1 MGKKRSGAGLT
12 GPQQAAKFLGVSVL
26 SGVVLAGIAIP
37 GAGALGL
44 AAKGTVEGFDE
55 IPANLKTPPLS
66 QRTTI
71 LDAEGGL
78 IATVYSRDRQVVP
91 LTAMSPYM
99 QKAIVAIEDSR
110 FYEHGA
116 VDLKGILR
124 AVNRNAQEGGA
135 AQGAS
140 TLTQQYVKNVFVEEA
155 GDDETKVREAQE
167 KSLGRKIRELKYS
180 IQVEEELG
188 KKKILENYLN
198 ITYFGQGA
206 YGIESASQRYF
217 SKPAKDLTLE
227 ESALLAGLVQSP
239 SRYDP
244 VNDSQEAM
252 KRRNVVLQ
260 RMADVKDISQ
270 AEADEAKA
278 KPVTLKVT
286 RPKNGC
292 ITAVKGAGFFCDYV
306 RATFLND
313 TVFGKTREERAKV
326 WNQGGL
332 TIRTTLD
339 PQSQEAANASI
350 KDHVNEDDSIATAVT
365 MVQPGTG
372 KVLAMGQSK
381 PYGFGKNETQINY
394 SVDKRMGGSNFGFQV
409 GSTFKPFIAAAA
421 IEQGMEPTKVY
432 SAPNKMEYPSPVS
445 RCSGPAWQ
453 NLPLGNGKLQTA
465 QNETRD
471 EVGPYALRTAMEKS
485 INTYFVQM
493 ISDIGICPVTE
504 MTQKLGVV
512 PASGVKLPEE
522 PSIAL
527 GSAEMSPLTM
537 ANAYAAFANRG
548 VYCTPVALESITDSH
563 GKALAVPK
571 TKCDRAMAQD
581 TADTINQLLRGVV
594 DSGTGERA
602 ASPTATTRARPVPP
616 TTATTPGSWATP
628 RTCPARSGSA
638 PAVRRR
644 SRWRTSPSAG
654 STTRRSSAA
663 ACPARSGRTRS
674 RARSPAARPRTSSGP
689 ASRSPR
695 SGAAVRAPEPVTGT
709 APAAAPAA
717 GAPPPR
723 RPPPRAS
730 RTSPASPAATTSP
743 AAVRPPEAPRPAARA
758 RAARSRRSRWSRSPR
773 SRWSR
778 ARRAAPVAARPRNGA
793 GTEEEGRAPAG
804 SPAGALPFLHVS
816 PYLRAGPYESCFLT
830 AAATRPPSARPA
842 TFGFTIFMTAPMA
855 RGPSAPAALASSTA
869 CATIAASS
877 SSPSCLGR

>member
-12 GPQQAAKFLGVSVL
+12 GPQQATRFLGLSVL

-91 LTAMSPYM
+91 LTAISPYM

-155 GDDETKVREAQE
+155 GDDPAKVAEAQQ

-198 ITYFGQGA
+198 ITYFGQAA
-206 YGIESASQRYF
+206 YGIESAAQRYF
-217 SKPAKDLTLE
+217 SKPAKDLTLD
-227 ESALLAGLVQSP
+227 ESALLAGVVQSP
-239 SRYDP
+239 SRFDP
-244 VNDSQEAM
+244 VNDAQEAM

-270 AEADEAKA
+270 AEADEAK
-278 KPVTLKVT
+278 KLPVTLKVT

-306 RATFLND
+306 RNTFLSD

-339 PQSQEAANASI
+339 PQSQDAANNSI
-350 KDHVNEDDSIATAVT
+350 RDHVNQDDSIATAVT

-372 KVLAMGQSK
+372 RILAMGQSK

-432 SAPNKMEYPSPVS
+432 SAPNKMDYPSPVS
-445 RCSGPAWQ
+445 RCEGTPPWQ
-453 NLPLGNGKLQTA
+453 NLPLAGGKLQTA
-465 QNETRD
+465 QNETTD
-471 EVGPYALRTAMEKS
+471 EVGPYALKTAMEKS

-493 ISDIGICPVTE
+493 ISDIGLCPVTE

-548 VYCTPVALESITDSH
+548 VYCTPIALESITDAH

-571 TKCDRAMAQD
+571 SKCDRAMSQD
-581 TADTINQLLRGVV
+581 TADTINNLLRGVV
-594 DSGTGERA
+594 DSGTGEKAGLTDRDNA
-602 ASPTATTRARPVPP
+602 GKTGTTDGRYNAWFVGYTPNMSGAVWVGSGGAKKITMEDITIGGQYYPKVFGGGLPGPIWKDAVSGALSGREAPPFANVRVPEPSVGGGGNGGGGGGGGAGGGRGNTPNQP
-616 TTATTPGSWATP
+616 TTPRKPGKPGKPGGDGKPGDSRPGTGGGTDTPADPPVNPIPGL
-628 RTCPARSGSA
+628 PADPGLI
-638 PAVRRR
+638 
-644 SRWRTSPSAG
+644 G
-654 STTRRSSAA
+654 
-663 ACPARSGRTRS
+663 GN
-674 RARSPAARPRTSSGP
+674 
-689 ASRSPR
+689 
-695 SGAAVRAPEPVTGT
+695 E
-709 APAAAPAA
+709 
-717 GAPPPR
+717 
-723 RPPPRAS
+723 
-730 RTSPASPAATTSP
+730 
-743 AAVRPPEAPRPAARA
+743 
-758 RAARSRRSRWSRSPR
+758 
-773 SRWSR
+773 
-778 ARRAAPVAARPRNGA
+778 NQ
-793 GTEEEGRAPAG
+793 
-804 SPAGALPFLHVS
+804 
-816 PYLRAGPYESCFLT
+816 
-830 AAATRPPSARPA
+830 
-842 TFGFTIFMTAPMA
+842 
-855 RGPSAPAALASSTA
+855 
-869 CATIAASS
+869 
-877 SSPSCLGR
+877 